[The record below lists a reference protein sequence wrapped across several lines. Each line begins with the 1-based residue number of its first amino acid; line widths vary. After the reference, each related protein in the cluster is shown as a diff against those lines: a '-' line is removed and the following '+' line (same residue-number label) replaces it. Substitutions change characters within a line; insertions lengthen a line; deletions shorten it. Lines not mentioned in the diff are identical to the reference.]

1 MCNGATSRQPLPPP
15 SRSEAVRFS
24 IASTI
29 MEGQSVSEDMERLLH
44 QWKEGAID
52 DDELMRR
59 ALEPEPAL
67 ADEPVYTPPLRP
79 RAKYVL

>member
-1 MCNGATSRQPLPPP
+1 
-15 SRSEAVRFS
+15 
-24 IASTI
+24 

-67 ADEPVYTPPLRP
+67 ADEPVYTPGE
-79 RAKYVL
+79 

>member
-1 MCNGATSRQPLPPP
+1 M
-15 SRSEAVRFS
+15 
-24 IASTI
+24 
-29 MEGQSVSEDMERLLH
+29 
-44 QWKEGAID
+44 KEGAID